1 MVAKEKMENDKKKME
16 TNWLCVQKWKTREY
30 CHHKWKCGGVHDSR
44 EFGGDE
50 MAAELQQQ
58 RLSNELDESGMLT
71 YRQGTPCETF
81 SLLKHLSIEINSE
94 EISIFLQKCRKFKF
108 HFTLRNEVLNNLP
121 VNCFHSDRL
130 YTLHQPCHPFHFPR
144 LSFNW
149 GKTNAQL
156 FHFFSS
162 KNKLWIW
169 IFFQKKWEN
178 FDYNSWQYKKKK

>member
-1 MVAKEKMENDKKKME
+1 MTKR
-16 TNWLCVQKWKTREY
+16 KWKRIGCVFRNGKRENIAIISGNAGAFMTAGSSGEM
-30 CHHKWKCGGVHDSR
+30 KWQQS
-44 EFGGDE
+44 
-50 MAAELQQQ
+50 AELQQQ

-144 LSFNW
+144 LSFN
-149 GKTNAQL
+149 
-156 FHFFSS
+156 
-162 KNKLWIW
+162 
-169 IFFQKKWEN
+169 
-178 FDYNSWQYKKKK
+178 

>member
-1 MVAKEKMENDKKKME
+1 MHYVVSLEYGDRQISSTSFTPSASEIPLPQLESEQKEFHIHKMVAKEKMENDKKKME
-16 TNWLCVQKWKTREY
+16 TNWLCVQKWKTRKY

-144 LSFNW
+144 LSFN
-149 GKTNAQL
+149 
-156 FHFFSS
+156 
-162 KNKLWIW
+162 
-169 IFFQKKWEN
+169 
-178 FDYNSWQYKKKK
+178 